1 MNKKSINIIALI
13 VYKFLLEIIYF
24 YFIIPVFGYSG
35 FLNRIDISSY
45 FLFWII
51 YVLFIPQ
58 ILALYKKETV
68 SQAIL
73 LIFLLVNFV
82 PSLVLFSFM
91 PQPLLFIVLFICY
104 WIAMIIFNNIVPI
117 ILPPH
122 IKGELGNKL
131 ILVIVMAFTLFILF
145 LSGKYTNFRL
155 NFDLLNVYSLRD
167 EVKDLNLPL
176 IFVYLFSSA
185 KVVLPII
192 SIYFYSI
199 KRKAWAFFLIFLQFL
214 AFSIDG
220 SKSTLFSIVITYII
234 YFAFKKIYMYTFT
247 FSILCITFLSII
259 EPLIG
264 GSINIITFF
273 IRRAMFVPSL
283 LNIYYFDFFRFN
295 EKDFFRQGIIG
306 RVGINSP
313 YSESIPQIIGKQY
326 LGSENLLA
334 NNGLFSDA
342 YSNIGLLGII
352 FLPLS
357 IIIMLKLLDGCCRG
371 LQFKILIATII
382 TSAYTFISSSF
393 FTVLLTHGFLIV
405 CIVIWLIPK
414 NQIGDKNE

>member
-1 MNKKSINIIALI
+1 
-13 VYKFLLEIIYF
+13 
-24 YFIIPVFGYSG
+24 
-35 FLNRIDISSY
+35 
-45 FLFWII
+45 
-51 YVLFIPQ
+51 
-58 ILALYKKETV
+58 
-68 SQAIL
+68 
-73 LIFLLVNFV
+73 
-82 PSLVLFSFM
+82 
-91 PQPLLFIVLFICY
+91 
-104 WIAMIIFNNIVPI
+104 
-117 ILPPH
+117 
-122 IKGELGNKL
+122 
-131 ILVIVMAFTLFILF
+131 
-145 LSGKYTNFRL
+145 
-155 NFDLLNVYSLRD
+155 
-167 EVKDLNLPL
+167 
-176 IFVYLFSSA
+176 
-185 KVVLPII
+185 
-192 SIYFYSI
+192 
-199 KRKAWAFFLIFLQFL
+199 
-214 AFSIDG
+214 
-220 SKSTLFSIVITYII
+220 SIVITYII

>member
-1 MNKKSINIIALI
+1 
-13 VYKFLLEIIYF
+13 
-24 YFIIPVFGYSG
+24 
-35 FLNRIDISSY
+35 
-45 FLFWII
+45 
-51 YVLFIPQ
+51 
-58 ILALYKKETV
+58 
-68 SQAIL
+68 
-73 LIFLLVNFV
+73 
-82 PSLVLFSFM
+82 
-91 PQPLLFIVLFICY
+91 
-104 WIAMIIFNNIVPI
+104 
-117 ILPPH
+117 
-122 IKGELGNKL
+122 
-131 ILVIVMAFTLFILF
+131 FILF

-334 NNGLFSDA
+334 N
-342 YSNIGLLGII
+342 
-352 FLPLS
+352 
-357 IIIMLKLLDGCCRG
+357 
-371 LQFKILIATII
+371 
-382 TSAYTFISSSF
+382 
-393 FTVLLTHGFLIV
+393 
-405 CIVIWLIPK
+405 
-414 NQIGDKNE
+414 

>member
-1 MNKKSINIIALI
+1 
-13 VYKFLLEIIYF
+13 
-24 YFIIPVFGYSG
+24 
-35 FLNRIDISSY
+35 
-45 FLFWII
+45 
-51 YVLFIPQ
+51 
-58 ILALYKKETV
+58 
-68 SQAIL
+68 
-73 LIFLLVNFV
+73 
-82 PSLVLFSFM
+82 
-91 PQPLLFIVLFICY
+91 
-104 WIAMIIFNNIVPI
+104 
-117 ILPPH
+117 
-122 IKGELGNKL
+122 
-131 ILVIVMAFTLFILF
+131 MAFTLFILF

-247 FSILCITFLSII
+247 FSILGITFLSII

-357 IIIMLKLLDGCCRG
+357 IIIMLKLLDGCCGG

-393 FTVLLTHGFLIV
+393 FTVLLTHGFLII